1 MGKGQQGLATADQGV
16 DKMIR
21 SIAPGLPAHGL
32 PLDQIHRGG
41 MRMAA
46 GNWLSQNTPLGG
58 LGQMLQN
65 SGQRAMGRQATK
77 VNTRVF
83 RDNFNTAA
91 QGMQEGGRMA
101 GGPAAG
107 VVKQMEQY
115 KKLNPGNQNMV
126 PGAVAAKTMEQA
138 KSRAAQALKNPVGA
152 KGIPSAG
159 KLKGALGG
167 SLAGGLVAGPMGML
181 GGGLAGA
188 GLASGSALP
197 IAAGGGLL
205 ATKMLGGGGKP
216 KVDSTGAPQ
225 DRNRVLPFMSNNW
238 AGGLGGALLA
248 SIIGREMGLQ
258 GPLSWL
264 LPILG
269 GVAGYKMFPGLV
281 NSWSDPKGVGA
292 NAVPQIQRL
301 GNAQNFGY
309 RPQG

>member
-1 MGKGQQGLATADQGV
+1 MGKGPQGLLSADQGV

-58 LGQMLQN
+58 LGQLLQS
-65 SGQRAMGRQATK
+65 SGQRAMGRQATN

-91 QGMQEGGRMA
+91 QGMQEGARMA
-101 GGPAAG
+101 GGPTPG
-107 VVKQMEQY
+107 IVRQMENY
-115 KKLNPGNQNMV
+115 KNLTPGNQNMI
-126 PGAVAAKTMEQA
+126 PGAVRAKTQEQA
-138 KSRAAQALKNPVGA
+138 KSRAAMALKNPMGA
-152 KGIPSAG
+152 KGIPSGG
-159 KLKGALGG
+159 KLRGAAMGG
-167 SLAGGLVAGPMGML
+167 LAGGMLAGPMGMI

-205 ATKMLGGGGKP
+205 ASKMLGGSKP

-225 DRNRVLPFMSNNW
+225 DRNRVLPFMNNNW

-248 SIIGREMGLQ
+248 SIIGREMGLS

-292 NAVPQIQRL
+292 NAVPQIQRA
-301 GNAQNFGY
+301 GNAETFGY
-309 RPQG
+309 RTQN